1 VSGVTRSD
9 DAEVMSPAR
18 LFTVNRLDGLPDRP
32 SPSRSPFLRDY
43 DRIIFCG
50 SFRRLA
56 DKTQIF
62 PLPTDDHVHSRLT
75 HSLEVASIGRSLGAM
90 VGEGLAETGRLP
102 DSITPR
108 DAGDAVAAA
117 CLAHDLGNPPFG
129 HVGEDV
135 IREFFTEHR
144 DTHWFAALPPHTRSD
159 LLAFEGNAQAFAIVT
174 RIEKAS
180 PAHGLNLSALTL
192 GALLKYPC
200 GSGATIP
207 GGPPH
212 RKKHGFQSR
221 DVAMMRALAGQLGLR
236 PEDSTGTAWARHPLA
251 FLTEAAD
258 DIAYQILDL
267 EDGLRL
273 NLVPRPLYQSTLAA
287 ICEGAKHIDQTD
299 LTSLGRQDMLR
310 VAGHNRAVAV
320 GRLVK
325 DAAAA
330 FMANAAAI
338 FEGTHDRALK
348 KDMTLGAHLATVET
362 LNVRYCY
369 GARDVLKMEIAGTA
383 AIKGVLDALARAAR
397 GETDIQS
404 RHLRALLPD
413 IVTGEATVSDQILR
427 VTDHVAGMTDSYILR
442 LYREL
447 TGIRLPGDRE

>member
-1 VSGVTRSD
+1 
-9 DAEVMSPAR
+9 MSRAGEETMGIER
-18 LFTVNRLDGLPDRP
+18 LFSFNRLNGRP
-32 SPSRSPFLRDY
+32 AHVSPGRSPFLADY
-43 DRIIFCG
+43 DRIAFSG

-56 DKTQIF
+56 DKTQVF

-90 VGEGLAETGRLP
+90 VGEKLTERGVLP
-102 DSITPR
+102 ESFTAR
-108 DAGDAVAAA
+108 DVGDAVAAA

-129 HVGEDV
+129 HVGEDA
-135 IREFFTEHR
+135 IREFFAEHR
-144 DTHWFAALPPHTRSD
+144 DAAWFAALPPHTQSD
-159 LLAFEGNAQAFAIVT
+159 LLGFEGNAQAFAIVT

-180 PAHGLNLSALTL
+180 PAHGLNLTAVTL

-200 GSGATIP
+200 GSSATVKD
-207 GGPPH
+207 GPPH
-212 RKKHGFQSR
+212 RRKHGFHAR
-221 DVAMMRALAGQLGLR
+221 DVAIMRALADQLGLR
-236 PEDSTGTAWARHPLA
+236 PEDDMGLAWSRHPLA

-273 NLVPRPLYQSTLAA
+273 NLVPRPLYQDTLRV
-287 ICEGAKHIDQTD
+287 ICEGAKHIDPAD
-299 LTSLGRQDMLR
+299 LTTLGRQDMLR

-320 GRLVK
+320 GRLAQ
-325 DAAAA
+325 DAAEA
-330 FMANAAAI
+330 FMHHAGAI
-338 FEGTHDRALK
+338 FAGTHDRALK
-348 KDMTLGAHLATVET
+348 KDMRLGGELEIVKD
-362 LNVRYCY
+362 LNQRYCY

-383 AIKGVLDALARAAR
+383 AIKGVLDALVRAAR
-397 GETDIQS
+397 GEDDIQS

-413 IVTGEATVSDQILR
+413 IVTGEASVADQILC

>member
-1 VSGVTRSD
+1 VSHVAPVR
-9 DAEVMSPAR
+9 MSPAQ
-18 LFTVNRLDGLPDRP
+18 LFATTRLDGLADRP
-32 SPSRSPFLRDY
+32 SPSRSPFQRDY
-43 DRIIFCG
+43 DRIIFSS

-90 VGEGLAETGRLP
+90 VGERLAERGLLP
-102 DSITPR
+102 ETFSAR

-129 HVGEDV
+129 HVGEDA
-135 IREFFTEHR
+135 IREFFAEHR
-144 DTHWFAALPPHTRSD
+144 DAAWFAGLPPHTQGD
-159 LLAFEGNAQAFAIVT
+159 LLAFEGNAQAFAVVT
-174 RIEKAS
+174 RIERAS
-180 PAHGLNLSALTL
+180 PAHGLNLTVVTL

-200 GSGATIP
+200 GSSAKVA

-212 RKKHGFQSR
+212 RRKHGFHAR
-221 DVAMMRALAGQLGLR
+221 DVAVMRALAGQLGLR
-236 PEDSTGTAWARHPLA
+236 PEDDAGLAWARHPLA

-273 NLVPRPLYQSTLAA
+273 GLVPRDLYRTTLGELCA
-287 ICEGAKHIDQTD
+287 GAKHLDPSD
-299 LTSLGRQDMLR
+299 LTTLSRQDLMR

-320 GRLVK
+320 NRLTR
-325 DAAAA
+325 DAADA
-330 FMANAAAI
+330 FMASAGPILA
-338 FEGTHDRALK
+338 GTHDRALK
-348 KDMTLGAHLATVET
+348 QDMSLGRHLAAVKA
-362 LNVRYCY
+362 LNERYCY
-369 GARDVLKMEIAGTA
+369 AARDVLKMEIAGTA
-383 AIKGVLDALARAAR
+383 AIKGVLGALLAAAR
-397 GETDIQS
+397 GEADIQS

-413 IVTGEATVSDQILR
+413 IVTGETNVADQILC

>member
-1 VSGVTRSD
+1 MKRAARNAD
-9 DAEVMSPAR
+9 EVMAPER
-18 LFTVNRLDGLPDRP
+18 LFTALRLDGLPDKPR
-32 SPSRSPFLRDY
+32 PSRSPFLRDY
-43 DRIIFCG
+43 DRIIFSG

-90 VGEGLAETGRLP
+90 VGEQLIEQKRLP
-102 DSITPR
+102 DWMTPR
-108 DAGDAVAAA
+108 DVGDAVSAA

-129 HVGEDV
+129 HVGEDA
-135 IREFFTEHR
+135 IREFFAEHR
-144 DTHWFAALPPHTRSD
+144 DTHWFAGLPPHTQSD
-159 LLAFEGNAQAFAIVT
+159 LLSFEGNAQAFAIVT

-180 PAHGLNLSALTL
+180 PAHGLNLTATTL

-200 GSGATIP
+200 GSSATID

-212 RKKHGFQSR
+212 RRKHGFHAR
-221 DVAMMRALAGQLGLR
+221 DVGLMRSLAGQLGLR
-236 PEDSTGTAWARHPLA
+236 PEDATGTAWARHPLA

-273 NLVPRPLYQSTLAA
+273 GLVPRPAYQDTLAA
-287 ICEGAKHIDQTD
+287 ICEGAKHIDPAD
-299 LTSLGRQDMLR
+299 LTVLDRQDMLR

-320 GRLVK
+320 GRLAK

-330 FMANAAAI
+330 FMAHAEAI
-338 FEGTHDRALK
+338 FEGTHERALK
-348 KDMTLGAHLATVET
+348 KDMALGAHLKTVEA

-383 AIKGVLDALARAAR
+383 AIQGVLEALVQAAR
-397 GETDIQS
+397 GEKDIQS

-413 IVTGEATVSDQILR
+413 IVTGEASVADQILC

>member
-1 VSGVTRSD
+1 MSSAPQT
-9 DAEVMSPAR
+9 VMAVDR
-18 LFTVNRLDGLPDRP
+18 LFTVNRLDGLADRP
-32 SPSRSPFLRDY
+32 SPSRSPFQRDY

-90 VGEGLAETGRLP
+90 VGERLAERRLLP
-102 DSITPR
+102 GHFTPR
-108 DAGDAVAAA
+108 DVGDAVAAA

-129 HVGEDV
+129 HVGEDA
-135 IREFFTEHR
+135 IREFFAEHR
-144 DTHWFAALPPHTRSD
+144 DSAWFAGLPPHTQSD
-159 LLAFEGNAQAFAIVT
+159 LLQFEGNAQAFAIVT

-180 PAHGLNLSALTL
+180 PAHGLNLTAVTL

-200 GSGATIP
+200 GSSATVKD
-207 GGPPH
+207 GRPH
-212 RKKHGFQSR
+212 RRKHGFHAR
-221 DVAMMRALAGQLGLR
+221 DVAVMRALAGQLGLR
-236 PEDSTGTAWARHPLA
+236 PEDSAGLAWARHPLA

-273 NLVPRPLYQSTLAA
+273 NLVPRTLYQDTLRV
-287 ICEGAKHIDQTD
+287 ICEGAKRIDQTD
-299 LTSLGRQDMLR
+299 LTTLGRQDMLR

-320 GRLVK
+320 GRLAK
-325 DAAAA
+325 DAANA
-330 FMANAAAI
+330 FMAHVDAI
-338 FEGTHDRALK
+338 FAGSHDRALK
-348 KDMTLGAHLATVET
+348 KDMALGEQLRVVKA
-362 LNVRYCY
+362 LNERYCY
-369 GARDVLKMEIAGTA
+369 AARDVLKMEIAGTA
-383 AIKGVLDALARAAR
+383 AIKGVLGALVQAAR
-397 GETDIQS
+397 GGNDIQS

-413 IVTGEATVSDQILR
+413 IVTGEASFADQIVC